1 MLHFQ
6 TSCKYI
12 NIRNLVLTLVK
23 PLIFSGQNFV
33 DLLRAFERST
43 WEYAILYLPIDI
55 KLFVLFILNC
65 WKWQF
70 EFSLAIYM
78 PTASYKR
85 SNWKLLLDT
94 VDRPDR

>member
-33 DLLRAFERST
+33 DLSRVFERST
-43 WEYAILYLPIDI
+43 WEYTISYVRIDI
-55 KLFVLFILNC
+55 KLFVLFILNFVPFDSMII
-65 WKWQF
+65 KILYYGN
-70 EFSLAIYM
+70 ES
-78 PTASYKR
+78 
-85 SNWKLLLDT
+85 
-94 VDRPDR
+94 